1 MLKQKNNKMK
11 KILGMGNALV
21 DVLIRIENDHFL
33 QQQDLPKGSM
43 QLVDFNF
50 AAQLHK
56 ATHGLN
62 RTIASGGSAANTI
75 FGLSRLGVNSAFL
88 GKVSDDEYGSAF
100 KSDLHAHN
108 VKPHLITDKEKLSGF
123 CTAFISPDGE
133 RTMATHLGV
142 ASELNAEDIPHDIFN
157 DYDLL
162 HIEGYLLQNHHLI
175 KQAITTAKK
184 HNLEVSLDLASYNVV
199 EDNLNF
205 LHELIEEHVDIVFA
219 NEEEAA
225 ALTKKSPEKAL
236 HEIAEK
242 AKIAIVKIGSEGSWI
257 MRDRQKEKIQ
267 PFAANCVDTT
277 GAGDLYA
284 SGFLYGYANNYD
296 LQRAG
301 TIGSYLAAQI
311 VEEIGP
317 KFPKEKW
324 EKILEK
330 IASF

>member
-1 MLKQKNNKMK
+1 MK
-11 KILGMGNALV
+11 KVLGMGNALV
-21 DVLIRIENDHFL
+21 DVLIRMENDYFI
-33 QQQDLPKGSM
+33 QQQNLPKGSM

-50 AAQLHK
+50 ASQLHK
-56 ATHGLN
+56 ATQGLD
-62 RTIASGGSAANTI
+62 RTIISGGSAANTI
-75 FGLSRLGVNSAFL
+75 FGLSRLGVSSAFL

-100 KSDLHAHN
+100 KSDLYAHK
-108 VKPHLITDKEKLSGF
+108 VKTHLIIDKEKLSGF

-162 HIEGYLLQNHHLI
+162 HIEGYLLQNHNLI

-199 EDNLNF
+199 EDNLDF
-205 LHELIEEHVDIVFA
+205 LHELIEEYVDIVFA
-219 NEEEAA
+219 NEEEAT

-236 HEIAEK
+236 HEIAKK
-242 AKIAIVKIGSEGSWI
+242 AKIAVVKIGSEGSWI
-257 MRDRQKEKIQ
+257 MQDKQKEKIQ

-284 SGFLYGYANNYD
+284 SGFLYGYVNNYD

-317 KFPKEKW
+317 KFPKERWK
-324 EKILEK
+324 EIIKQIGKL
-330 IASF
+330 